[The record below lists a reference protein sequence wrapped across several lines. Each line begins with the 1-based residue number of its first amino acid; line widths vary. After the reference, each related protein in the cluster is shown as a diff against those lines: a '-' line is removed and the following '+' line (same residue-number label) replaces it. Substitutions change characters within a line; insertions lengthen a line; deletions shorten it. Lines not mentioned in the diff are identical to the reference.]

1 MEGASMTTFTSE
13 DLAVALTKW
22 RSDLH
27 DELCAL
33 RELGIPIPKN
43 AFNMCFSVDPVDYE
57 GMSNSES
64 VDLIIQQAQ
73 VGGKHA

>member
-13 DLAVALTKW
+13 DLAVSLAKW
-22 RSDLH
+22 REDLH

-33 RELGIPIPKN
+33 HELGVTIPHK
-43 AFNMCFSVDPVDYE
+43 ALSMALTAEPVDYE
-57 GMSNSES
+57 GMSNSEA

-73 VGGKHA
+73 IIGDKA